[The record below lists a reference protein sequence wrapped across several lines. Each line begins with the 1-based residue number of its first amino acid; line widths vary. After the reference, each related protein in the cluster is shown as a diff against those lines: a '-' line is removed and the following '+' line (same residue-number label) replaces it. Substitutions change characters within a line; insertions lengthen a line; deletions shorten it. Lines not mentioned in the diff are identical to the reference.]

1 MTSYVTM
8 CYLTI
13 PLLVTL
19 PLDVK
24 RRVL

>member
-8 CYLTI
+8 RYLTI